1 MIIHDILPDCKPNLQ
16 KDCIF
21 RKIAPERLFSV
32 SVQLQK
38 NAARLPECPAAER
51 HLCFRSKK
59 LQHLHGQGL
68 GGAVLCLVGLLLVIQ
83 HIT

>member
-1 MIIHDILPDCKPNLQ
+1 MIIHDILTDCKPNLK

-51 HLCFRSKK
+51 HLCF
-59 LQHLHGQGL
+59 
-68 GGAVLCLVGLLLVIQ
+68 
-83 HIT
+83 

>member
-1 MIIHDILPDCKPNLQ
+1 MIIHDILPDCKTNLQ

-38 NAARLPECPAAER
+38 NAARLPEFIGY
-51 HLCFRSKK
+51 LT
-59 LQHLHGQGL
+59 GDN
-68 GGAVLCLVGLLLVIQ
+68 I
-83 HIT
+83 